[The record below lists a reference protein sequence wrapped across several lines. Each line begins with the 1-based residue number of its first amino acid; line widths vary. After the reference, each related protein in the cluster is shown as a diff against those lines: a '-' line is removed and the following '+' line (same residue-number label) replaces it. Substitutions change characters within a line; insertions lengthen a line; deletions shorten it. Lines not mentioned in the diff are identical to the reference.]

1 MAEEFYNTF
10 YNAFTSESSERR
22 TEMREVSKEISEN
35 LKFENMYG
43 SQQKPPKLMKV
54 EDYNWWKNRFEGW
67 VKAFAPESWLKLVTE
82 YQAPEKAGG
91 ELIEEKDYTEKD
103 VKNVVAEYRMITL
116 IKQSVR
122 EDIISLLEQEKT
134 SKKLWEALERKC
146 IGSNEIVKN
155 KKKLLRREFDLF
167 SCMKNESVC
176 SMLERFGHLKMELT
190 RHGIS
195 YDEDLMV
202 DKLFDSLPNDQE
214 WQYFALMLKNTIKPE
229 ELKIDLLIE
238 RLESHELELKR
249 SKVNIPSHQQNVELY
264 YRSHIPQAGSPKT
277 AFSAESSN
285 TVNNE
290 NLHSGFHSG
299 ASSNTSDQTASKN
312 VFQCNIVI
320 DLKNGQ
326 NFSEES
332 AKQQMVFLASVLEAY
347 EGLVAGKIGNTNLTK
362 EEYDQIDPE
371 EMELMDIR
379 WCMASA
385 VRRAQ
390 RFMEIT
396 GRKSIGGPS
405 TKLGFDKSKVT
416 CFKCKQKGHF
426 KRECRN
432 SYVAEASENPF
443 NEDYYKKA
451 IYHQN
456 KSEPPRLKQQE
467 EKSRALVVIYDDEG
481 YDWSKE
487 VLPEQDAVGYAFV
500 AKDDH
505 DTWWRKDSARWEIGK
520 LYEPFHEAQ
529 RAKRWNEELEC
540 YLDPQGNP
548 VVDPSKVDFD
558 AVTNVFP
565 SERVFN
571 TKRLSDSSYLPE
583 LMNKLREVFE
593 TSLPKVVEMKKRKE
607 EELKKMIEEV
617 KTVAKLAGEE
627 NQKDMEENVEK
638 IQETQ
643 AADHVKVPITEVTEF
658 SELPDVDLVVEKENK
673 CRNCIEKC
681 KACIE
686 KEEIIKTKDNEMNK
700 LEHVLKLKC
709 RERIDTEQSLKLKV
723 EKLTQKCHDF
733 EKENTVLKEKCDTKC
748 VDCIEKESKFLELQK
763 QYDSLKLSSQKVQE
777 AYDTLK
783 SQVKSF
789 DQRLSETLT
798 TKEIY
803 ERQFKEKQIELNKR
817 VDEIA
822 NLKQVLA
829 EKEKIVTKLQ
839 SYHDSSYILER
850 IFNITPDNKDTNV
863 CNKGIGSEYHQVPPP
878 LRDSY
883 TFYDEEKVAKG
894 LNIADQLPD
903 SIDVTYTKSDDADDS
918 EVVSKVV
925 DSVLKDESTKGKSE
939 SQDED
944 EGNLYDG
951 YLKDTKSEKNL
962 NDDSKGLVYTMIG
975 SDKLFL
981 DVVFPIQNVISE
993 KIDKVFKMVEIE
1005 KSEMSKFAGKGFKG
1019 SYNKPGFK
1027 KKNMKSGLGYRKKH
1041 NRNRTERSNF
1051 QTKMNF
1057 VQGKSFT
1064 EEEKLKLGT
1073 QSNAE
1078 FEAMKKKQQQ
1088 PKDVSKKVCF
1098 KCDQIGHV
1106 ARKCQIPKSVDV
1118 QKQKSGNEKPRST
1131 RFDSRQ
1137 TWRYTT
1143 NKFASNQIW
1152 KPKSDRFDSRQTWN
1166 SHTSGST
1173 TTQIWRPIVVVTEP
1187 RKIWKPKNVVQK
1199 QQVQKETNFYKRGA
1213 PEGQKWSVKKR
1224 VDEIKTE
1231 NVEKKSEKQTQIWKP
1246 KAETKGSTSEVK
1258 TSEDSVLVAYDA
1270 NFPPLKAENFK
1281 IQIARIKVLYADEDC
1296 ENVAWKEIE
1305 DPWFWS
1311 DREFVFT

>member
-1 MAEEFYNTF
+1 MSNNGEEFYNTF
-10 YNAFTSESSERR
+10 YNAFTSESSDRR
-22 TEMREVSKEISEN
+22 SELKEYSKEISDN

-82 YQAPEKAGG
+82 YQAPEKAEG
-91 ELIEEKDYTEKD
+91 ELIQEKDFTEKD
-103 VKNVVAEYRMITL
+103 VKNV
-116 IKQSVR
+116 K
-122 EDIISLLEQEKT
+122 KT

-146 IGSNEIVKN
+146 VGSNEIVKN
-155 KKKLLRREFDLF
+155 KKKLLRKEFEVF
-167 SCMKNESVC
+167 NCMKNESVC
-176 SMLERFGHLKMELT
+176 KMLERFGHLKMELV
-190 RHGIS
+190 RYNIDYS
-195 YDEDLMV
+195 EELMV
-202 DKLFDSLPNDQE
+202 DKLFDALPNDQD
-214 WQYFALMLKNTIKPE
+214 WQYFALMLKNTIKPDD
-229 ELKIDLLIE
+229 LKVDLLIE

-249 SKVNIPSHQQNVELY
+249 SKVNSPAYQQNVEIY
-264 YRSHIPQAGSPKT
+264 YRGNVPNAGSPKT
-277 AFSAESSN
+277 AFSAESSKS
-285 TVNNE
+285 VNNE
-290 NLHSGFHSG
+290 SLHSGFHSG
-299 ASSNTSDQTASKN
+299 SSSNTSDQTNSKN
-312 VFQCNIVI
+312 VFQCNIAV

-332 AKQQMVFLASVLEAY
+332 AKQQMIFLASVLESY

-432 SYVAEASENPF
+432 SYVADDSENPF

-467 EKSRALVVIYDDEG
+467 EKSRALAVIYDDEG

-487 VLPEQDAVGYAFV
+487 VLPEQVAVGYAFV

-505 DTWWRKDSARWEIGK
+505 DNWWRRNSARWEIGK
-520 LYEPFHEAQ
+520 LYEPFQEAQ
-529 RAKRWNEELEC
+529 RANRWNEELEC

-565 SERVFN
+565 SERIFN
-571 TKRLSDSSYLPE
+571 TKRLSDKSYLPE

-593 TSLPKVVEMKKRKE
+593 ASLPKVVEMKKRKE

-617 KTVAKLAGEE
+617 KTVAKIAGEE
-627 NQKDMEENVEK
+627 KQKAEEEQKPKEMEENVEK
-638 IQETQ
+638 IQETK
-643 AADHVKVPITEVTEF
+643 AAEHAEVSITEVIKS
-658 SELPDVDLVVEKENK
+658 SELSNVELVVEKENK

-681 KACIE
+681 KACTE

-700 LEHVLKLKC
+700 LENALKLKC
-709 RERIDTEQSLKLKV
+709 KERIDTEQSLKLKV

-733 EKENTVLKEKCDTKC
+733 EKENKVLKEKCDTKC
-748 VDCIEKESKFLELQK
+748 VDCVEKESKFLELQK
-763 QYDSLKLSSQKVQE
+763 QYDSLKWSSQRVQE

-798 TKEIY
+798 TKELY
-803 ERQFKEKQIELNKR
+803 ERQFKEKQIELNKC

-839 SYHDSSYILER
+839 SYHNFSYILER
-850 IFNITPDNKDTNV
+850 IFNITPDDKDTNN
-863 CNKGIGSEYHQVPPP
+863 CKKGIGSEFHQVPPP
-878 LRDSY
+878 LRDNY
-883 TFYDEEKVAKG
+883 TFCDEEKVAKG
-894 LNIADQLPD
+894 LNIADQLPE
-903 SIDVTYTKSDDADDS
+903 SIDVTYTKSDDVDDS
-918 EVVSKVV
+918 EMVCKVV
-925 DSVLKDESTKGKSE
+925 DSDLKDESTKGKSE

-944 EGNLYDG
+944 EGNLFDG

-975 SDKLFL
+975 SNKMFL
-981 DVVFPIQNVISE
+981 DIVFPIQNVMSE

-1005 KSEMSKFAGKGFKG
+1005 KSEISKFAGKGFKG
-1019 SYNKPGFK
+1019 SYIKPGSK
-1027 KKNMKSGLGYRKKH
+1027 KKNMKSGLGYKKKH

-1051 QTKMNF
+1051 QTKMIF

-1064 EEEKLKLGT
+1064 EEEKLKIGK

-1088 PKDVSKKVCF
+1088 SKDVSKKVCF

-1106 ARKCQIPKSVDV
+1106 ARKCPNPKSVDV
-1118 QKQKSGNEKPRST
+1118 EKQKSGNEKPRST

-1137 TWRYTT
+1137 TWRFNT
-1143 NKFASNQIW
+1143 NKFASNQNW
-1152 KPKSDRFDSRQTWN
+1152 KLSWY
-1166 SHTSGST
+1166 SHTSKMRTSVG
-1173 TTQIWRPIVVVTEP
+1173 VTKPQE
-1187 RKIWKPKNVVQK
+1187 IWKPKNVDQTQK
-1199 QQVQKETNFYKRGA
+1199 VQKETNFCKRGTLG
-1213 PEGQKWSVKKR
+1213 GQVWSVKKC
-1224 VDEIKTE
+1224 VDLIKD
-1231 NVEKKSEKQTQIWKP
+1231 EKQQQIWKP
-1246 KAETKGSTSEVK
+1246 KTETLSSTSEVK
-1258 TSEDSVLVAYDA
+1258 KSEDSALVAYDA

-1281 IQIARIKVLYADEDC
+1281 IQVARIKVTPKAAE
-1296 ENVAWKEIE
+1296 AWV
-1305 DPWFWS
+1305 DTMF
-1311 DREFVFT
+1311 D

>member
-1 MAEEFYNTF
+1 
-10 YNAFTSESSERR
+10 
-22 TEMREVSKEISEN
+22 
-35 LKFENMYG
+35 MYG

-82 YQAPEKAGG
+82 YKAPEKTDGG
-91 ELIEEKDYTEKD
+91 AIEEKDFTELD
-103 VKNVVAEYRMITL
+103 VKHVVAEYRMITL

-122 EDIISLLEQEKT
+122 EDIISLLENEKT

-167 SCMKNESVC
+167 RCMKNESVC

-229 ELKIDLLIE
+229 ELKIDVLIE

-249 SKVNIPSHQQNVELY
+249 SKFNNPSYQQNVELY

-285 TVNNE
+285 SVNKE
-290 NLHSGFHSG
+290 SLHNGYHIGS
-299 ASSNTSDQTASKN
+299 TSSKN
-312 VFQCNIVI
+312 QSNANFSCNIAI

-326 NFSEES
+326 KFNEETT
-332 AKQQMVFLASVLEAY
+332 KQQMVFLASVLESY

-379 WCMASA
+379 WAMASA

-405 TKLGFDKSKVT
+405 TKLGFDKSTVT

-432 SYVAEASENPF
+432 SYVADDSENPF
-443 NEDYYKKA
+443 TEDYYKRA

-467 EKSRALVVIYDDEG
+467 EKSRALAVIYDDEG

-487 VLPEQDAVGYAFV
+487 VLPEKDVVGYAFV
-500 AKDDH
+500 ANDEH
-505 DTWWRKDSARWEIGK
+505 DKWWRRDRARWEIGK
-520 LYEPFHEAQ
+520 LYAPFQEAQ
-529 RAKRWNEELEC
+529 RAERWSEELEC
-540 YLDPQGNP
+540 YLDPYGNP
-548 VVDPSKVDFD
+548 VVDPAKVDFD
-558 AVTNVFP
+558 AVTNAFP
-565 SERVFN
+565 SEGVYN
-571 TKRLSDSSYLPE
+571 TKRLSDKNYLVEFMKE
-583 LMNKLREVFE
+583 LKEVFE
-593 TSLPKVVEMKKRKE
+593 ASLPKVVEMKRRKE
-607 EELKKMIEEV
+607 EDLKKMIEEV
-617 KTVAKLAGEE
+617 KAVVKIDAKE
-627 NQKDMEENVEK
+627 KIEK
-638 IQETQ
+638 IQKTE
-643 AADHVKVPITEVTEF
+643 AADVSSITE
-658 SELPDVDLVVEKENK
+658 
-673 CRNCIEKC
+673 
-681 KACIE
+681 
-686 KEEIIKTKDNEMNK
+686 
-700 LEHVLKLKC
+700 
-709 RERIDTEQSLKLKV
+709 
-723 EKLTQKCHDF
+723 
-733 EKENTVLKEKCDTKC
+733 
-748 VDCIEKESKFLELQK
+748 
-763 QYDSLKLSSQKVQE
+763 
-777 AYDTLK
+777 
-783 SQVKSF
+783 
-789 DQRLSETLT
+789 
-798 TKEIY
+798 
-803 ERQFKEKQIELNKR
+803 FKEKQIELNKR
-817 VDEIA
+817 IDEIA

-850 IFNITPDNKDTNV
+850 IFNITPDNKDTNL
-863 CNKGIGSEYHQVPPP
+863 CKKGIGSEYHQVPPP
-878 LRDSY
+878 LRDNY

-894 LNIADQLPD
+894 LNIVDQLPE

-939 SQDED
+939 SQDGD

-1005 KSEMSKFAGKGFKG
+1005 KSEMLKFAGKGFKG
-1019 SYNKPGFK
+1019 SYNKPGSK
-1027 KKNMKSGLGYRKKH
+1027 KKNMKSGLGYKKKH
-1041 NRNRTERSNF
+1041 NQNRTERSNF

-1078 FEAMKKKQQQ
+1078 FEAMIKKQQQ
-1088 PKDVSKKVCF
+1088 SKDVSKKVCF
-1098 KCDQIGHV
+1098 KCDEIGHV
-1106 ARKCQIPKSVDV
+1106 ARKCPNPKSVDGEP
-1118 QKQKSGNEKPRST
+1118 QKSESVKPRSI

-1137 TWRYTT
+1137 TWRFTT
-1143 NKFASNQIW
+1143 NKFASNQNW
-1152 KPKSDRFDSRQTWN
+1152 KSNPNRSNSRQTWN
-1166 SHTSGST
+1166 SHTLWSWKTSVGVIKP
-1173 TTQIWRPIVVVTEP
+1173 Q
-1187 RKIWKPKNVVQK
+1187 KIWKPKNVVQTQK
-1199 QQVQKETNFYKRGA
+1199 VQKETNFYKRGT
-1213 PEGQKWSVKKR
+1213 PKGQVWSVKKS
-1224 VDEIKTE
+1224 VELIKD
-1231 NVEKKSEKQTQIWKP
+1231 EKQKQIWKP
-1246 KAETKGSTSEVK
+1246 KT
-1258 TSEDSVLVAYDA
+1258 TSEDSDVVAYDA
-1270 NFPPLKAENFK
+1270 NVSPLKAENFK
-1281 IQIARIKVLYADEDC
+1281 IQVARIKVTPKAPE
-1296 ENVAWKEIE
+1296 AWV
-1305 DPWFWS
+1305 DTMF
-1311 DREFVFT
+1311 D

>member
-1 MAEEFYNTF
+1 MSNNGEEFYNTF
-10 YNAFTSESSERR
+10 YNAFTSESSDRR
-22 TEMREVSKEISEN
+22 AELKEYSKEISDN

-82 YQAPEKAGG
+82 YKAPEKTDGG
-91 ELIEEKDYTEKD
+91 AIEEKDFTEID
-103 VKNVVAEYRMITL
+103 VKHVVAEYRMITL

-122 EDIISLLEQEKT
+122 EDIISLLENEKT

-202 DKLFDSLPNDQE
+202 DKLLDSLPNDQE

-264 YRSHIPQAGSPKT
+264 YRSRIPQAGSPKT

-285 TVNNE
+285 SVNKE
-290 NLHSGFHSG
+290 SLHSGYHIGST
-299 ASSNTSDQTASKN
+299 SSTNQSNANFS
-312 VFQCNIVI
+312 CNIAI

-326 NFSEES
+326 NLNEET
-332 AKQQMVFLASVLEAY
+332 AKQQMVFLASVLESY

-379 WCMASA
+379 WAMASA

-432 SYVAEASENPF
+432 SYVVDDSENPF
-443 NEDYYKKA
+443 TEDYYKRA

-467 EKSRALVVIYDDEG
+467 EKSRALAVIYDDEG

-487 VLPEQDAVGYAFV
+487 VLPEKDAVGAE
-500 AKDDH
+500 
-505 DTWWRKDSARWEIGK
+505 RWS
-520 LYEPFHEAQ
+520 
-529 RAKRWNEELEC
+529 EELEC
-540 YLDPQGNP
+540 YLDPYGNP
-548 VVDPSKVDFD
+548 VVDPAKVDFD
-558 AVTNVFP
+558 AVTNAFP
-565 SERVFN
+565 SEGVYN
-571 TKRLSDSSYLPE
+571 TKRLSDKNYLIEFMKE
-583 LMNKLREVFE
+583 LKEIFE
-593 TSLPKVVEMKKRKE
+593 ASLPKVVEMKRRKE
-607 EELKKMIEEV
+607 EDLKKMIEEV
-617 KTVAKLAGEE
+617 KAVVKIDAEE
-627 NQKDMEENVEK
+627 KIEK
-638 IQETQ
+638 IQKTE
-643 AADHVKVPITEVTEF
+643 AADVSSTTEVRKF
-658 SELPDVDLVVEKENK
+658 SDSLNDEVIVDKENK
-673 CRNCIEKC
+673 CRNCIEQC
-681 KACIE
+681 KNCTE
-686 KEEIIKTKDNEMNK
+686 KEDRLKTKDAEMHK
-700 LEHVLKLKC
+700 LENALKEKC
-709 RERIDTEQSLKLKV
+709 KERIESEQNLKSRV
-723 EKLTQKCHDF
+723 EKLTQKCENL
-733 EKENTVLKEKCDTKC
+733 EKENMVLKEKCSTKC
-748 VDCIEKESKFLELQK
+748 VDCIEKESRFLELQK
-763 QYDSLKLSSQKVQE
+763 QYDSLKRSSQRVQE

-789 DQRLSETLT
+789 DQRLSETLV
-798 TKEIY
+798 TKDLY

-817 VDEIA
+817 VNEIA

-863 CNKGIGSEYHQVPPP
+863 CKKGIGSEYHQVPPP
-878 LRDSY
+878 LRDNY

-894 LNIADQLPD
+894 LNIADQLPE

-925 DSVLKDESTKGKSE
+925 DSVLKGKSE

-962 NDDSKGLVYTMIG
+962 NDDSKGLVYTMIE
-975 SDKLFL
+975 SDKLYL

-1005 KSEMSKFAGKGFKG
+1005 KSEISKYAGQGSKR
-1019 SYNKPGFK
+1019 SYNKPGSK
-1027 KKNMKSGLGYRKKH
+1027 KKNTRSGLGYKKTQS
-1041 NRNRTERSNF
+1041 RNRTERSNV

-1057 VQGKSFT
+1057 DQGKSFT
-1064 EEEKLKLGT
+1064 EEEIKIGT
-1073 QSNAE
+1073 QSNTE
-1078 FEAMKKKQQQ
+1078 LEVMKKKRQQ

-1098 KCDQIGHV
+1098 KCDQVGHV
-1106 ARKCQIPKSVDV
+1106 ARKCQISKSVDD

-1143 NKFASNQIW
+1143 NKFASIQIW

-1166 SHTSGST
+1166 SHTSRST

-1213 PEGQKWSVKKR
+1213 PEGKKWSVKKR

-1246 KAETKGSTSEVK
+1246 KAETKGSISEMK

-1281 IQIARIKVLYADEDC
+1281 IQVARIKVTPKAPE
-1296 ENVAWKEIE
+1296 AWV
-1305 DPWFWS
+1305 DTMF
-1311 DREFVFT
+1311 D

>member
-1 MAEEFYNTF
+1 
-10 YNAFTSESSERR
+10 
-22 TEMREVSKEISEN
+22 
-35 LKFENMYG
+35 
-43 SQQKPPKLMKV
+43 
-54 EDYNWWKNRFEGW
+54 
-67 VKAFAPESWLKLVTE
+67 
-82 YQAPEKAGG
+82 
-91 ELIEEKDYTEKD
+91 
-103 VKNVVAEYRMITL
+103 MITL

-146 IGSNEIVKN
+146 VGSNEIVKN
-155 KKKLLRREFDLF
+155 KKKLLCREFDLF

-176 SMLERFGHLKMELT
+176 KMLERFGHLKMELT
-190 RHGIS
+190 RHGIN

-202 DKLFDSLPNDQE
+202 DKLFNSLPNDQE
-214 WQYFALMLKNTIKPE
+214 WQYFALMLKNTIKPDD
-229 ELKIDLLIE
+229 LKIDLLIE

-249 SKVNIPSHQQNVELY
+249 SKVNSPAYQQNVELY
-264 YRSHIPQAGSPKT
+264 YRGNIPNAGSPKT
-277 AFSAESSN
+277 TFSAESSN
-285 TVNNE
+285 SVNNE
-290 NLHSGFHSG
+290 SLHSGFHSG
-299 ASSNTSDQTASKN
+299 SSSNTSDQSASKN
-312 VFQCNIVI
+312 VFQCNIAI

-332 AKQQMVFLASVLEAY
+332 AKQQMVFLASVLESY

-432 SYVAEASENPF
+432 SYVVDDSENPF

-456 KSEPPRLKQQE
+456 KSEPPRLKQHE
-467 EKSRALVVIYDDEG
+467 EKSRALAVIYDDEG

-505 DTWWRKDSARWEIGK
+505 DTWWRRDSARWEIGK
-520 LYEPFHEAQ
+520 LYEPFQEAQ

-558 AVTNVFP
+558 VVTNVFQ
-565 SERVFN
+565 SERTFK
-571 TKRLSDSSYLPE
+571 TKRLSDKSYLPE

-593 TSLPKVVEMKKRKE
+593 ASLPKVVEMKKRKE

-617 KTVAKLAGEE
+617 KTVANLAGEE
-627 NQKDMEENVEK
+627 NQKAEEEQKPKEMEEKVKK
-638 IQETQ
+638 IQETK
-643 AADHVKVPITEVTEF
+643 AAEHAEVSITEVIKS
-658 SELPDVDLVVEKENK
+658 SELSNVELVVEKENK

-681 KACIE
+681 KACTE

-700 LEHVLKLKC
+700 LENALKLKC
-709 RERIDTEQSLKLKV
+709 KERIDTEQSLKLRV

-733 EKENTVLKEKCDTKC
+733 EKENKVLKEKCDTKC

-763 QYDSLKLSSQKVQE
+763 QYDSLKWSSQRVQE

-798 TKEIY
+798 TKEMY

-829 EKEKIVTKLQ
+829 EKDKIVTKLQ
-839 SYHDSSYILER
+839 SYHNSSYILER
-850 IFNITPDNKDTNV
+850 IFNITPDDKDTNK
-863 CNKGIGSEYHQVPPP
+863 CKKGIGSEFHQVPPP
-878 LRDSY
+878 LRDNY

-894 LNIADQLPD
+894 LNIADQLPE

-1019 SYNKPGFK
+1019 SYNKPGSK
-1027 KKNMKSGLGYRKKH
+1027 KKNMKSGLGYKKKQ
-1041 NRNRTERSNF
+1041 NRNKTEMPNF
-1051 QTKMNF
+1051 QTKMSF

-1064 EEEKLKLGT
+1064 EEEKLKIGK

-1088 PKDVSKKVCF
+1088 PKDVSKKVL
-1098 KCDQIGHV
+1098 
-1106 ARKCQIPKSVDV
+1106 
-1118 QKQKSGNEKPRST
+1118 N
-1131 RFDSRQ
+1131 
-1137 TWRYTT
+1137 
-1143 NKFASNQIW
+1143 
-1152 KPKSDRFDSRQTWN
+1152 
-1166 SHTSGST
+1166 
-1173 TTQIWRPIVVVTEP
+1173 
-1187 RKIWKPKNVVQK
+1187 
-1199 QQVQKETNFYKRGA
+1199 
-1213 PEGQKWSVKKR
+1213 
-1224 VDEIKTE
+1224 
-1231 NVEKKSEKQTQIWKP
+1231 
-1246 KAETKGSTSEVK
+1246 
-1258 TSEDSVLVAYDA
+1258 
-1270 NFPPLKAENFK
+1270 
-1281 IQIARIKVLYADEDC
+1281 ADEDC
-1296 ENVAWKEIE
+1296 ESVAQEEVE

-1311 DREFVFT
+1311 DREFFALNNC